1 MFRRT
6 IAARTRT
13 MPAALIAVSASLYIT
28 TPTIVA
34 TTGSTE
40 AMIEA
45 LPFSSPSRPRV
56 YSRYGK
62 KHVTRPVANAKPR
75 FGALAVMISRYS
87 VPPITVAPIVAS
99 NDE

>member
-1 MFRRT
+1 MFKRT

-45 LPFSSPSRPRV
+45 LPFSSPRV

-62 KHVTRPVANAKPR
+62 KHVTRPVANAKPK
-75 FGALAVMISRYS
+75 FGALAVIILRYS
-87 VPPITVAPIVAS
+87 VPPATVAPIVAS
-99 NDE
+99 RQE